1 MISKSFFFVFCAVA
15 VAALTKPN
23 FTPNHSVLQKRLAG
37 QSVAFACYGGGGDC
51 QCPIDLTGDSG
62 GVLMNVYPG
71 FQCAYADGACTWDDK
86 SGALQNIAQ
95 TNCPTV
101 ASCSTSLGCEC
112 PVDLNGD
119 TGVLINQFT
128 GYQCAYIHGACTWD
142 HTGDLQNTEQVNC
155 PAVAP
160 CAQLAGDS

>member
-1 MISKSFFFVFCAVA
+1 MTSRK
-15 VAALTKPN
+15 LTCN
-23 FTPNHSVLQKRLAG
+23 Q
-37 QSVAFACYGGGGDC
+37 
-51 QCPIDLTGDSG
+51 
-62 GVLMNVYPG
+62 
-71 FQCAYADGACTWDDK
+71 

-142 HTGDLQNTEQVNC
+142 HVCSGIDVHNAITDVIY
-155 PAVAP
+155 V
-160 CAQLAGDS
+160 